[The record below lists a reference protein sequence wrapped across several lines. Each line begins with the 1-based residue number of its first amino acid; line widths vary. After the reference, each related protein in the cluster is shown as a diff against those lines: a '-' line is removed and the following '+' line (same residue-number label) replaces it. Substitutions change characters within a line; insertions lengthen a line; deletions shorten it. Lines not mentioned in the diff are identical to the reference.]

1 VRSNSNGVNLECDEP
16 LELWRRVIYRNGSVS
31 HCVPCNGLLRF
42 RQEGAIIMAIVRNP
56 NYKDIRQLLADRRE
70 FVHSHSMRAELVG
83 NLYVVWSYSTV
94 IGMYDFNADTWTI
107 NTRKYSVTTSKQQN
121 ILRAV
126 TRNSQVIETDEG
138 DLRYLSVTH
147 P

>member
-1 VRSNSNGVNLECDEP
+1 
-16 LELWRRVIYRNGSVS
+16 
-31 HCVPCNGLLRF
+31 
-42 RQEGAIIMAIVRNP
+42 MAIVRNP
-56 NYKDIRQLLADRRE
+56 NYIDIRQLLADRRE
-70 FVHSHSMRAELVG
+70 FVHARSMRAELVG

-121 ILRAV
+121 ILKNVALGSR
-126 TRNSQVIETDEG
+126 SQVITTTDG